1 MATPRTLSQE
11 IASTEEGRRLLQQES
26 AIMEVTELICEIME
40 QKNVSRSELADRL
53 GRTKG
58 YITQLLDGRAN
69 MTIRTLAD
77 VFGALG
83 EEFHFCTRAN
93 SVPTEESSVLHVPL
107 EDDPWQTDCLEP
119 KWQNLACVNDD
130 CTCSMNNLAP

>member
-1 MATPRTLSQE
+1 MPKTLSQE

-40 QKNVSRSELADRL
+40 EENVSRSELSDRL
-53 GRTKG
+53 GKTKG

-69 MTIRTLAD
+69 MTIRTIAD

-83 EEFHFCTRAN
+83 GTLHFCADRENKQFRPRVTR
-93 SVPTEESSVLHVPL
+93 LH
-107 EDDPWQTDCLEP
+107 
-119 KWQNLACVNDD
+119 N
-130 CTCSMNNLAP
+130 CSNVENASTTPAAIAADNRTRPPSTSGVRQRELS